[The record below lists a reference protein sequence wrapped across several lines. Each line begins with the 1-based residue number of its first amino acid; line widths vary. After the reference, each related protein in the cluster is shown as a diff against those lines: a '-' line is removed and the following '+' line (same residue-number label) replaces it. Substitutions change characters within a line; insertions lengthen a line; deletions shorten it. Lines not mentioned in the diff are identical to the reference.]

1 MRGITAAGV
10 QMRGITAAG
19 VQMRRNKQVV
29 PAQETVDE
37 WAEIRNSS

>member
-29 PAQETVDE
+29 QAQETVDE
-37 WAEIRNSS
+37 WG

>member
-19 VQMRRNKQVV
+19 LQMRRNKQVV

-37 WAEIRNSS
+37 WG

>member
-1 MRGITAAGV
+1 
-10 QMRGITAAG
+10 MRGITAAG

-37 WAEIRNSS
+37 WG